1 MSFMSG
7 RVFVDT
13 NTLVYAYDADA
24 AEKRQ
29 IARRLIASLWGQKS
43 GVLSRQVLQEFYVV
57 TARKMAAPIRRLDA
71 RTVVRAYLPWVIE
84 TDAAMILAASEI
96 EERNNISFWGAMI
109 VAAAQR
115 ARAVRIVTEDLNHG
129 QQIEGIV
136 IENPFLGL

>member
-13 NTLVYAYDADA
+13 NILVYAYDADA

-29 IARRLIASLWGQKS
+29 IARMLITSLWGQKS

-57 TARKMAAPIRRLDA
+57 TTRKMAAPMRRLDA

-96 EERNNISFWGAMI
+96 EERNNILFG
-109 VAAAQR
+109 
-115 ARAVRIVTEDLNHG
+115 T
-129 QQIEGIV
+129 
-136 IENPFLGL
+136 P